1 MTTEKRR
8 KRTKKQVQDAKAGKK
23 GNGALTKNDKTTIAR
38 VGCSLFKIQHSVVLS
53 DNVSI
58 ISVSAEMGSDFYDSI
73 AIESNAIAQAE
84 RDPDGNPVFTG
95 IKVLRNKKEDFSVAP
110 YSREELEGM
119 TRKGVAELCSERS
132 VPANNKQ
139 IKKNDLIESYLLPTI
154 SPDETTLRKASTV
167 WGYADAS
174 KDSPEVMM
182 YKTIKRHE
190 DDIHPHVTNPKA
202 KSGPQ
207 RYNDQHYT
215 TKPHIFWI
223 ENMTMDNVVDF
234 FPNGGGSLTDYLK
247 RRGDY
252 NMTWINSHKKK
263 VAKDL
268 LVSAL
273 LLEHYKPSGY
283 IDNIEKMNIETLASI
298 MKK

>member
-1 MTTEKRR
+1 MSFVCCSLLNCLGGHENMTTEKRR
-8 KRTKKQVQDAKAGKK
+8 ERTKKQVQDAKAG
-23 GNGALTKNDKTTIAR
+23 TKSCGVVTAIEKSTIAR
-38 VGCSLFKIQHSVVLS
+38 VGCTNFRIQLSTVLS
-53 DNVSI
+53 DDINI
-58 ISVSAEMGSDFYDSI
+58 ISASPEMGSNFYNSI

-84 RDPDGNPVFTG
+84 SDPDGNPLFTG
-95 IKVLRNKKEDFSVAP
+95 VKVIGNKKEDFT
-110 YSREELEGM
+110 G
-119 TRKGVAELCSERS
+119 TGG
-132 VPANNKQ
+132 
-139 IKKNDLIESYLLPTI
+139 TI
-154 SPDETTLRKASTV
+154 SPDETTLRKASIL
-167 WGYADAS
+167 WGYGDAS
-174 KDSPEVMM
+174 KKDSPEGNMRG
-182 YKTIKRHE
+182 KIKHRE
-190 DDIHPHVTNPKA
+190 KDIHPHVNNPKA
-202 KSGPQ
+202 KTGPHQ
-207 RYNDQHYT
+207 RYDDQHCT

-223 ENMTMDNVVDF
+223 KDMTMDSVQDF

-283 IDNIEKMNIETLASI
+283 IKNIEKMNIKTLASI